1 MDKKNLEEMKK
12 LYELLRT
19 LQSPAENREE
29 TSPIQKRLAE
39 LEAQNAYFSRYEYT
53 GMLTPDGF

>member
-1 MDKKNLEEMKK
+1 MNEKNLEEMKK
-12 LYELLRT
+12 LYELLRA
-19 LQSPAENREE
+19 LQAPAENREE

-53 GMLTPDGF
+53 GISTPYGR

>member
-1 MDKKNLEEMKK
+1 MDEKNLEEMKK

-19 LQSPAENREE
+19 LQSPVENREE

-53 GMLTPDGF
+53 GMLTPYGC